1 LAASDRQYSK
11 EFAIAGAKVGNSINV
26 RLPNRYYVSRQTAL
40 QMQDTQEIMI
50 PVKLTTPYQVGLVF
64 TAQDLLLSLDDFSKR
79 IITPAMASM
88 ASAIDYDGFS
98 MFKSVFNMVGNPGS
112 TPGVAGGVAG
122 SFTDSS
128 SPNIYLNAG
137 VLLNYMAVP
146 KDNNR
151 WVMYDPLAEARSAA
165 GFAGLFNP
173 SKDISH
179 MFLEGDIQR
188 AQGFNFAM
196 GQNINRLACGNRAG
210 TPVTYG
216 SQAASGSVV
225 STLATS
231 GWTANTVINAGE
243 VIKIGT
249 ANSSQVNFV
258 NPETQQDTGIQ
269 AMFVVQQ
276 TTQASSTGLMNIPI
290 YPSIQVASV
299 PQGANATYN
308 TATGTV
314 WPTDL
319 TNQISNNLTITLSS
333 GSANTSYPQHLA
345 FHKDWSTFATA
356 DYLMPGGVDFA
367 ARETYEGVS
376 MLITRQYDINNLNYP
391 CRLDVLA
398 GWNVLRPELAVRI
411 TG

>member
-1 LAASDRQYSK
+1 MLASCDRQYSK

-40 QMQDTQEIMI
+40 QMQDTQEIMV
-50 PVKLTTPYQVGLVF
+50 PVKLTTPYQIGLVF

-79 IITPAMASM
+79 IIAPAMASM
-88 ASAIDYDGFS
+88 ASAIDYDGFN
-98 MFKSVFNMVGNPGS
+98 MFSSLFNMVGNPGS

-122 SFTDSS
+122 SMTDSS

-196 GQNINRLACGNRAG
+196 GQNINRLTTGNRAG
-210 TPVTYG
+210 TPTVYG
-216 SQAASGSVV
+216 AQAVNGSVV
-225 STLATS
+225 STLATQN
-231 GWTANTVINAGE
+231 WTANTIINKGE
-243 VIKIGT
+243 IFRI
-249 ANSSQVNFV
+249 ANIDFV
-258 NPETQQDTGIQ
+258 NPETQQDTGQ
-269 AMFVVQQ
+269 SAMFVVTA
-276 TTQASSTGLMNIPI
+276 TTQASASGLMNIPI

-299 PQGANATYN
+299 PQGTSATYM

-314 WPTDL
+314 WPTDG
-319 TNQISNNLTITLSS
+319 TNQVSNNNAITVMS
-333 GSANTSYPQHLA
+333 GSASTSYPQHLA
-345 FHKDWSTFATA
+345 FHKDAFTFATA
-356 DYLMPGGVDFA
+356 DYLLPGGVDFA
-367 ARETYEGVS
+367 ARENYEGIS

-391 CRLDVLA
+391 CRIDVLA
-398 GWNVLRPELAVRI
+398 GWNPLRPELGVRI